1 MWDLPRESH
10 RYFMEE
16 LGGTHAQTMLYS
28 RFVSFIQRIRKHPK
42 FPLQF
47 LLNITKDNVMSV
59 TGKNVRKILAETGE
73 NDIFKVKVS
82 DLKKEFKFFSIED
95 DDKWKVAMIEELVN
109 VKQGS
114 AQLEGEDGENMLTT
128 SEIND
133 IISYVSTC

>member
-1 MWDLPRESH
+1 
-10 RYFMEE
+10 
-16 LGGTHAQTMLYS
+16 
-28 RFVSFIQRIRKHPK
+28 
-42 FPLQF
+42 
-47 LLNITKDNVMSV
+47 MSV

-82 DLKKEFKFFSIED
+82 DLKKEFKFCSIED